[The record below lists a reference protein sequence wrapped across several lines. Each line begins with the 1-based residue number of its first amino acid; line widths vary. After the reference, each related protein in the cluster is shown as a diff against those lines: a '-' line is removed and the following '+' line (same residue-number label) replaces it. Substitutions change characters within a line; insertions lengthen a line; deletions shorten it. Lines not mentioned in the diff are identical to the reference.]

1 MADTRAGTVVER
13 RSIDVVPDGERHGT
27 AFSQFTLWLGANL
40 QITAVV
46 TGALAVVFGGDVV
59 WSLVGLLLGNLL
71 GGAVMALH
79 SAQGPKLGLPQ
90 MIQSRAQFGVR
101 GAVVP
106 LLLVVLMYVGFFASG
121 SVLAGQAVGR
131 LTHTDDT
138 TGILLFAA
146 VTAVAATVGYRV
158 IHVLGRTASVICALA
173 FVYLGI
179 RLMQRADVP
188 AMLHHAH
195 FSLPMF
201 LLAVSL
207 SASWQL
213 AFGPYVADYSRYLPR
228 TTSGRATFWW
238 TLSGTVLGSQWS
250 MTFGVLVAAAAGEKF
265 LADQVGLLVG
275 LGGAGLTASF
285 LYFVIALGKLTVNV
299 LNSYGGFMSLVTSVS
314 GFRGQRVLG
323 PRGRAAYIALI
334 MVAGTAVALL
344 GKDSFLPAFK
354 DFLLFLLTFFTPWSA
369 INLVDYY
376 LISRERYDIP
386 ALSDPHG
393 RYGAW
398 RWDALLVYA
407 LGLLAQLPF
416 LSTAFWTG
424 PLVAP
429 LGGADVSWIVG
440 LVVPALLYWLL
451 ARRDTTHVPAET
463 ILTAPA
469 APGEPPLLPHDSLG
483 LPGRGG
489 HTTTADDG
497 VTGTGRAV

>member
-1 MADTRAGTVVER
+1 MSGLVEM
-13 RSIDVVPDGERHGT
+13 RSIDVVPDEERHGS

-59 WSLVGLLLGNLL
+59 WSLTGLLLGNLL

-106 LLLVVLMYVGFFASG
+106 LLLVIVMYVGFFASG
-121 SVLAGQAVGR
+121 SVLAGQAVGE
-131 LTHTDDT
+131 LTHTNDT
-138 TGILLFAA
+138 TGIVVFAA
-146 VTAVAATVGYRV
+146 VTAVMAAVGYRV
-158 IHVLGRTASVICALA
+158 IHALGRVASAICALA

-179 RLMQRADVP
+179 RLLDRADLTALV
-188 AMLHHAH
+188 HDAH

-201 LLAVSL
+201 LLAMSL

-228 TTSGRATFWW
+228 TTSTRATFWW
-238 TLSGTVLGSQWS
+238 TLSGSALGSQWS
-250 MTFGVLVAAAAGEKF
+250 MTFGVLVAATAGAKF
-265 LADQVGLLVG
+265 LDSQVGYVVA
-275 LGGAGLTASF
+275 LGGTGLVASF
-285 LYFVIALGKLTVNV
+285 FYFVIALGKLTINV
-299 LNSYGGFMSLVTSVS
+299 LNTYGGFMSMVTSVS
-314 GFRGQRVLG
+314 GFRGQRQLS
-323 PRGRAAYIALI
+323 RAGRAAYIALV

-344 GKDSFLPAFK
+344 GKDSFLSSFK

-376 LISRERYDIP
+376 LISKERYDIP

-398 RWDALLVYA
+398 RWDALAVYA

-416 LSTAFWTG
+416 LATGFYTG
-424 PLVAP
+424 PLVEP
-429 LGGADVSWIVG
+429 LGGADISWIVG
-440 LVVPALLYWLL
+440 LAVPALLYWLVG
-451 ARRDTTHVPAET
+451 RRNAAYPPEDGKRGVVPRAE
-463 ILTAPA
+463 
-469 APGEPPLLPHDSLG
+469 
-483 LPGRGG
+483 
-489 HTTTADDG
+489 G
-497 VTGTGRAV
+497 VSAL

>member
-1 MADTRAGTVVER
+1 MTQLVEL
-13 RSIDVVPDGERHGT
+13 RSIDVVPDDERHGS

-40 QITAVV
+40 HITAVV

-106 LLLVVLMYVGFFASG
+106 LLLVVVMYVGFFASG
-121 SVLAGQAVGR
+121 TVLAGQAVGE

-138 TGILLFAA
+138 TGIIAFAL
-146 VTAVAATVGYRV
+146 VTGVMATVGYRI
-158 IHVLGRTASVICALA
+158 IHALGRIASVICALA
-173 FVYLGI
+173 FVYLGV
-179 RLMQRADVP
+179 RLLERADLG
-188 AMLHHAH
+188 ALFGDAR

-201 LLAVSL
+201 LLAMSL

-228 TTSGRATFWW
+228 TTSTRATFWW
-238 TLSGTVLGSQWS
+238 TLSGSALGSQWS
-250 MTFGVLVAAAAGEKF
+250 MAFGVLAAATAGEAF
-265 LADQVGLLVG
+265 LDSQVGYVVG
-275 LGGAGLTASF
+275 LGGTGVMASF

-299 LNSYGGFMSLVTSVS
+299 LNTYGGFMSLVTGVT
-314 GFRGQRVLG
+314 GFRERQVLSQ
-323 PRGRAAYIALI
+323 RGRTAYIALI
-334 MVAGTAVALL
+334 MVAGTVVALA
-344 GKDSFLPAFK
+344 GKDSFLTSFK

-376 LISRERYDIP
+376 LISKERYDIP
-386 ALSDPHG
+386 ALFDASG

-398 RWDALLVYA
+398 RWDALTVYA
-407 LGLLAQLPF
+407 VGLLAQLPF
-416 LSTAFWTG
+416 LVTGFYTG

-440 LVVPALLYWLL
+440 LVVPAVLYWWL
-451 ARRDTTHVPAET
+451 ARRTPVPG
-463 ILTAPA
+463 APT
-469 APGEPPLLPHDSLG
+469 PK
-483 LPGRGG
+483 
-489 HTTTADDG
+489 
-497 VTGTGRAV
+497 TGTVPSAAGTRAP

>member
-1 MADTRAGTVVER
+1 MAAEDLVER
-13 RSIDVVPDGERHGT
+13 RSIDVVPDDERHGT

-59 WSLVGLLLGNLL
+59 WSIVGLLLGNVL

-90 MIQSRAQFGVR
+90 MIQSRAQFGVK

-106 LLLVVLMYVGFFASG
+106 LLLVIVMYVGFFASG
-121 SVLAGQAVGR
+121 SVLAGQATAE
-131 LTHTDDT
+131 LTHTNDT
-138 TGILLFAA
+138 TGIIIFAVVTA
-146 VTAVAATVGYRV
+146 VTAAVGYRV
-158 IHVLGRTASVICALA
+158 IHTLGRIASVICALA

-179 RLMQRADVP
+179 RLLDRVDLSALLSD
-188 AMLHHAH
+188 AH
-195 FSLPMF
+195 FDLPMF

-228 TTSGRATFWW
+228 TTSGKATFWW
-238 TLSGTVLGSQWS
+238 TLSGSALGSQWS
-250 MTFGVLVAAAAGEKF
+250 MTFGVLVAASAGEAF
-265 LADQVGLLVG
+265 LANQVGYVVG
-275 LGGAGLTASF
+275 LGGTGLIASF
-285 LYFVIALGKLTVNV
+285 LYFVIALGKLTINV
-299 LNSYGGFMSLVTSVS
+299 LNTYGGFMSMVTSIS
-314 GFRGQRVLG
+314 GFRGQKVLS

-344 GKDSFLPAFK
+344 GKDSFLTSFK

-376 LISRERYDIP
+376 LISKERYDIP
-386 ALSDPHG
+386 ALSDPAG

-398 RWDALLVYA
+398 RWDALSVYVV
-407 LGLLAQLPF
+407 GLLAQLPF
-416 LSTAFWTG
+416 LVTHFYTG
-424 PLVAP
+424 PLVEP

-440 LVVPALLYWLL
+440 LVVPAVLYWLV
-451 ARRDTTHVPAET
+451 ARRNALGADPDENGG
-463 ILTAPA
+463 IAPLSQ
-469 APGEPPLLPHDSLG
+469 APELRTVKDYGSP
-483 LPGRGG
+483 
-489 HTTTADDG
+489 
-497 VTGTGRAV
+497 

>member
-1 MADTRAGTVVER
+1 MTQLVEL
-13 RSIDVVPDGERHGT
+13 RSIDVVPDDERHGS

-40 QITAVV
+40 HITAVV

-106 LLLVVLMYVGFFASG
+106 LLLVVVMYVGFFASG
-121 SVLAGQAVGR
+121 TVLAGQAVGE

-138 TGILLFAA
+138 TGIIAFAL
-146 VTAVAATVGYRV
+146 VTGVMATVGYRI
-158 IHVLGRTASVICALA
+158 IHALGRIASVVCALA
-173 FVYLGI
+173 FVYLGV
-179 RLMQRADVP
+179 RLLERADLG
-188 AMLHHAH
+188 ALLGDAH

-201 LLAVSL
+201 LLAMSL

-228 TTSGRATFWW
+228 TTSTRATFWW
-238 TLSGTVLGSQWS
+238 TLSGSALGSQWS
-250 MTFGVLVAAAAGEKF
+250 MAFGVLAAATAGEAF
-265 LADQVGLLVG
+265 LDSQVGYVVG
-275 LGGAGLTASF
+275 LGGTGVMASF

-299 LNSYGGFMSLVTSVS
+299 LNTYGGFMSLVTGVT
-314 GFRGQRVLG
+314 GFRERQVLSQ
-323 PRGRAAYIALI
+323 RGRTAYIALI
-334 MVAGTAVALL
+334 MVAGTVVALA
-344 GKDSFLPAFK
+344 GKDSFLTSFK

-376 LISRERYDIP
+376 LISKERYDIP
-386 ALSDPHG
+386 ALFDASG

-398 RWDALLVYA
+398 RWDALTVYA
-407 LGLLAQLPF
+407 VGLLAQLPF
-416 LSTAFWTG
+416 LVTGFYTG

-440 LVVPALLYWLL
+440 LVVPALLYWWL
-451 ARRDTTHVPAET
+451 ARRTPV
-463 ILTAPA
+463 LGAPT
-469 APGEPPLLPHDSLG
+469 PK
-483 LPGRGG
+483 
-489 HTTTADDG
+489 
-497 VTGTGRAV
+497 TGTVPSAAGTRAP

>member
-1 MADTRAGTVVER
+1 MAAEDLVER
-13 RSIDVVPDGERHGT
+13 RSIDVVPDDERHGT

-59 WSLVGLLLGNLL
+59 WSVVGLLLGNLL

-106 LLLVVLMYVGFFASG
+106 LLLVILMYVGFFASG
-121 SVLAGQAVGR
+121 SVLAGQATAR

-138 TGILLFAA
+138 TGIIAFALI
-146 VTAVAATVGYRV
+146 TAVAAAVGYRV
-158 IHVLGRTASVICALA
+158 IHVLGRVASVVCALA

-179 RLMQRADVP
+179 RLLDRVDLSALLGD
-188 AMLHHAH
+188 AH
-195 FSLPMF
+195 FDLPMF

-238 TLSGTVLGSQWS
+238 TLSGSAVGSQWS
-250 MTFGVLVAAAAGEKF
+250 MTFGVLVAASSGEAF
-265 LADQVGLLVG
+265 LADQVGYVVG
-275 LGGAGLTASF
+275 LGGAGLIASF
-285 LYFVIALGKLTVNV
+285 LYFSIALGKLTINV
-299 LNSYGGFMSLVTSVS
+299 LNTYGGFMSMVTGIS
-314 GFRGQRVLG
+314 GFRGQKTLSQ
-323 PRGRAAYIALI
+323 RGRAAYIALI

-344 GKDSFLPAFK
+344 GKDSFLTSFK

-386 ALSDPHG
+386 ALFDPRG

-398 RWDALLVYA
+398 RWDALLVY
-407 LGLLAQLPF
+407 GVGVLAQLPF
-416 LSTAFWTG
+416 LVTHFYTG
-424 PLVAP
+424 PLAAP
-429 LGGADVSWIVG
+429 LGGADISWIVG
-440 LVVPALLYWLL
+440 LAVPAALYWLL
-451 ARRDTTHVPAET
+451 ARRDTSHIPEETRYTLASGPA
-463 ILTAPA
+463 
-469 APGEPPLLPHDSLG
+469 H
-483 LPGRGG
+483 
-489 HTTTADDG
+489 
-497 VTGTGRAV
+497 

>member
-1 MADTRAGTVVER
+1 MAAEDLVER
-13 RSIDVVPDGERHGT
+13 RSIDVVPDDERHGT

-59 WSLVGLLLGNLL
+59 WSVVGLLLGNLL

-106 LLLVVLMYVGFFASG
+106 LLLVILMYVGFFASG
-121 SVLAGQAVGR
+121 SVLAGQATAR

-138 TGILLFAA
+138 TGIIAFALI
-146 VTAVAATVGYRV
+146 TAVAAAVGYRV
-158 IHVLGRTASVICALA
+158 IHVLGRVASVVCALA

-179 RLMQRADVP
+179 RLLDRVDLSALLGD
-188 AMLHHAH
+188 AH
-195 FSLPMF
+195 FDLPMF

-238 TLSGTVLGSQWS
+238 TLSGSAVGSQWS
-250 MTFGVLVAAAAGEKF
+250 MTFGVLVAASSGEAF
-265 LADQVGLLVG
+265 LADQVGYVVG
-275 LGGAGLTASF
+275 LGGTGLIASF
-285 LYFVIALGKLTVNV
+285 LYFSIALGKLTINV
-299 LNSYGGFMSLVTSVS
+299 LNTYGGFMSMVTGIS
-314 GFRGQRVLG
+314 GFRGQKALSQ
-323 PRGRAAYIALI
+323 RGRAAYIALI

-344 GKDSFLPAFK
+344 GKDSFLTSFK

-386 ALSDPHG
+386 ALFDPRG

-398 RWDALLVYA
+398 RWDALLVY
-407 LGLLAQLPF
+407 GVGVLAQLPF
-416 LSTAFWTG
+416 LVTHFYTG
-424 PLVAP
+424 PLAAP
-429 LGGADVSWIVG
+429 LGGADISWIVG
-440 LVVPALLYWLL
+440 LAVPAALYWLL
-451 ARRDTTHVPAET
+451 ARRDTSHIPEETRYTLASGPA
-463 ILTAPA
+463 
-469 APGEPPLLPHDSLG
+469 H
-483 LPGRGG
+483 
-489 HTTTADDG
+489 
-497 VTGTGRAV
+497 

>member
-1 MADTRAGTVVER
+1 MTQLVEL
-13 RSIDVVPDGERHGT
+13 RSIDVVPDDERHGS

-40 QITAVV
+40 HITAVV

-106 LLLVVLMYVGFFASG
+106 LLLVVVMYVGFFASG
-121 SVLAGQAVGR
+121 TVLAGQAVGE

-138 TGILLFAA
+138 TGIIAFAL
-146 VTAVAATVGYRV
+146 VTGVMATVGYRI
-158 IHVLGRTASVICALA
+158 IHALGRIASVICALA
-173 FVYLGI
+173 FVYLGV
-179 RLMQRADVP
+179 RLLERADLG
-188 AMLHHAH
+188 ALFGDAR

-201 LLAVSL
+201 LLAMSL

-228 TTSGRATFWW
+228 TTSTRATFWW
-238 TLSGTVLGSQWS
+238 TLSGSALGSQWS
-250 MTFGVLVAAAAGEKF
+250 MAFGVLAAATAGEAF
-265 LADQVGLLVG
+265 LDSQVGYVVG
-275 LGGAGLTASF
+275 LGGTGVMASF

-299 LNSYGGFMSLVTSVS
+299 LNTYGGFMSLVTGVT
-314 GFRGQRVLG
+314 GFRERQVLSQ
-323 PRGRAAYIALI
+323 RGRTAYIALI
-334 MVAGTAVALL
+334 MVAGTVVALA
-344 GKDSFLPAFK
+344 GKDSFLTSFK

-376 LISRERYDIP
+376 LISKERYDIP
-386 ALSDPHG
+386 ALFDASG

-398 RWDALLVYA
+398 RWDALTVYA
-407 LGLLAQLPF
+407 VGLLAQLPF
-416 LSTAFWTG
+416 LVTGFYTG

-440 LVVPALLYWLL
+440 LVVPALLYWWL
-451 ARRDTTHVPAET
+451 ARRTPVPG
-463 ILTAPA
+463 APT
-469 APGEPPLLPHDSLG
+469 SK
-483 LPGRGG
+483 
-489 HTTTADDG
+489 
-497 VTGTGRAV
+497 TGTVPSAAGTRAP

>member
-1 MADTRAGTVVER
+1 MAAEDLVER
-13 RSIDVVPDGERHGT
+13 RSIDVVPDDERHGT

-46 TGALAVVFGGDVV
+46 TGGLAVVFGGDVV
-59 WSLVGLLLGNLL
+59 WSIVGLVLGNLL

-79 SAQGPKLGLPQ
+79 SAQGPRLGLPQ
-90 MIQSRAQFGVR
+90 MIQSRAQFGVK

-106 LLLVVLMYVGFFASG
+106 LLLVILMYVGFFASG
-121 SVLAGQAVGR
+121 SVLAGQATAE

-138 TGILLFAA
+138 TGIVIFAV
-146 VTAVAATVGYRV
+146 VTAVMAAVGYRV
-158 IHVLGRTASVICALA
+158 IHALGRVASAICALA

-179 RLMQRADVP
+179 RLLDRVDLSALLSD
-188 AMLHHAH
+188 AH
-195 FSLPMF
+195 FDLPMF

-238 TLSGTVLGSQWS
+238 TLSGSAVGSQWS
-250 MTFGVLVAAAAGEKF
+250 MTFGVLVAASAGEKF
-265 LADQVGLLVG
+265 LADQVGYVVG
-275 LGGAGLTASF
+275 LGGTGLIASF
-285 LYFVIALGKLTVNV
+285 LYFVIALGKLTINV
-299 LNSYGGFMSLVTSVS
+299 LNTYGGFMSMVTSIS
-314 GFRGQRVLG
+314 GFRGQKVLG

-344 GKDSFLPAFK
+344 GKDSFLTSFK

-386 ALSDPHG
+386 ALFDPRG

-398 RWDALLVYA
+398 RWDALVVYGV
-407 LGLLAQLPF
+407 GLLAQLPF
-416 LSTAFWTG
+416 LVTHFYTG
-424 PLVAP
+424 PLVEP

-440 LVVPALLYWLL
+440 LVVPAVLYWAL
-451 ARRDTTHVPAET
+451 ARRN
-463 ILTAPA
+463 APA
-469 APGEPPLLPHDSLG
+469 PGDGPRPERGVSPTAAQAPAP
-483 LPGRGG
+483 
-489 HTTTADDG
+489 
-497 VTGTGRAV
+497 

>member
-1 MADTRAGTVVER
+1 MAAEDLVER

-27 AFSQFTLWLGANL
+27 AFSQFTLWFGANL

-59 WSLVGLLLGNLL
+59 WSLAGLALGNLL

-79 SAQGPKLGLPQ
+79 SAQGPRLGLPQ

-106 LLLVVLMYVGFFASG
+106 LLLVILMYVGFFASG
-121 SVLAGQAVGR
+121 SVLAGQATAE

-138 TGILLFAA
+138 TGIVLFAV
-146 VTAVAATVGYRV
+146 VTAVLASVGYRV
-158 IHVLGRTASVICALA
+158 IHALGRIASVICALA

-179 RLMQRADVP
+179 RLVDRVDIGALLGD
-188 AMLHHAH
+188 AR
-195 FSLPMF
+195 FDLPVF

-228 TTSGRATFWW
+228 TTSAKATFWW
-238 TLSGTVLGSQWS
+238 TLSGSAIGAQSS
-250 MTFGVLVAAAAGEKF
+250 MAFGVLVAASAGDAF
-265 LADQVGLLVG
+265 LDHQVAYVVG
-275 LGGAGLTASF
+275 LGGTGLVASF

-299 LNSYGGFMSLVTSVS
+299 LNTYGGFMSMVTSVS
-314 GFRGQRVLG
+314 GFRGMRVLG
-323 PRGRAAYIALI
+323 PRGRAAYIAVI

-344 GKDSFLPAFK
+344 GKDSFLTSFK

-376 LISRERYDIP
+376 LISKERYDIP
-386 ALSDPHG
+386 ALFDPHG

-398 RWDALLVYA
+398 RRDALTVYGI
-407 LGLLAQLPF
+407 GLLAQLPF
-416 LSTAFWTG
+416 LVTHFYTG
-424 PLVAP
+424 PLVEP
-429 LGGADVSWIVG
+429 LGGADISWLVG
-440 LVVPALLYWLL
+440 LAVPAVLYWAL
-451 ARRDTTHVPAET
+451 ARRGAVEPGAGPRSERGVSPTAGET
-463 ILTAPA
+463 PTP
-469 APGEPPLLPHDSLG
+469 
-483 LPGRGG
+483 
-489 HTTTADDG
+489 
-497 VTGTGRAV
+497 

>member
-1 MADTRAGTVVER
+1 MAESLVER
-13 RSIDVVPDGERHGT
+13 RSIDVVPDAERHGT

-59 WSLVGLLLGNLL
+59 WSVVGLLLGNVL

-106 LLLVVLMYVGFFASG
+106 LLLVILMYVGFFASG
-121 SVLAGQAVGR
+121 SVLAGQATAE
-131 LTHTDDT
+131 LTHTNDT
-138 TGILLFAA
+138 TGIVLFAA
-146 VTAVAATVGYRV
+146 VTAVMAAVGYRV
-158 IHVLGRTASVICALA
+158 IHALGRVASVICALA
-173 FVYLGI
+173 FIYLGI
-179 RLMQRADVP
+179 RLLDRVDLSALLSD
-188 AMLHHAH
+188 AH
-195 FSLPMF
+195 FDLPMF

-238 TLSGTVLGSQWS
+238 TLSGSALGAQWS
-250 MTFGVLVAAAAGEKF
+250 MTFGVLVAASAGGAF
-265 LADQVGLLVG
+265 MGNQVEYVVG
-275 LGGAGLTASF
+275 LGGTGLVASF
-285 LYFVIALGKLTVNV
+285 LYFVIALGKLTINV
-299 LNSYGGFMSLVTSVS
+299 LNTYGGFMSMVTSVS
-314 GFRGQRVLG
+314 GFRGQKELS
-323 PRGRAAYIALI
+323 PRGRSAYIALI

-344 GKDSFLPAFK
+344 GKDSFLTSFK

-376 LISRERYDIP
+376 LISKERYDIP

-398 RWDALLVYA
+398 RWDALTVYGV
-407 LGLLAQLPF
+407 GLLAQLPF
-416 LSTAFWTG
+416 LVTHFYTG
-424 PLVAP
+424 PLVDP
-429 LGGADVSWIVG
+429 LGGADISWMVG
-440 LVVPALLYWLL
+440 LAVPALLYWAV
-451 ARRDTTHVPAET
+451 ARRNTAHIPERTLYGTPA
-463 ILTAPA
+463 PVQ
-469 APGEPPLLPHDSLG
+469 EPVSRTP
-483 LPGRGG
+483 
-489 HTTTADDG
+489 
-497 VTGTGRAV
+497 

>member
-1 MADTRAGTVVER
+1 MAAEDLVER
-13 RSIDVVPDGERHGT
+13 RSIDVVPDDERHGT

-59 WSLVGLLLGNLL
+59 WSVVGLLLGNLL

-106 LLLVVLMYVGFFASG
+106 LLLVILMYVGFFASG
-121 SVLAGQAVGR
+121 SVLAGQATAE
-131 LTHTDDT
+131 LTHTNDT
-138 TGILLFAA
+138 TGIVVFAV
-146 VTAVAATVGYRV
+146 VTAVMAAVGYRV
-158 IHVLGRTASVICALA
+158 IHVLGRVASVVCALA

-179 RLMQRADVP
+179 RLLDRVDLSALLGD
-188 AMLHHAH
+188 AH
-195 FSLPMF
+195 FDLPMF

-238 TLSGTVLGSQWS
+238 TLSGSAVGSQWS
-250 MTFGVLVAAAAGEKF
+250 MTFGVLVAASAGDAF
-265 LADQVGLLVG
+265 LANQVGYVVG
-275 LGGAGLTASF
+275 LGGTGLIASL
-285 LYFVIALGKLTVNV
+285 LYFAIALGKLTINV
-299 LNSYGGFMSLVTSVS
+299 LNTYGGFMSMVTSIS
-314 GFRGQRVLG
+314 GFRGRKTLS
-323 PRGRAAYIALI
+323 PRGRAAYIAVI
-334 MVAGTAVALL
+334 MVAGTATALL
-344 GKDSFLPAFK
+344 GKDSFLTSFK

-386 ALSDPHG
+386 ALFDPEG

-398 RWDALLVYA
+398 RRDALTVY
-407 LGLLAQLPF
+407 GVGILAQLPF
-416 LSTAFWTG
+416 LVTHFYTG
-424 PLVAP
+424 PVAEP
-429 LGGADVSWIVG
+429 LGGADISWIVG
-440 LVVPALLYWLL
+440 LAVPAALYWLL
-451 ARRDTTHVPAET
+451 ARRDTQHVPEET
-463 ILTAPA
+463 RYALASPQK
-469 APGEPPLLPHDSLG
+469 D
-483 LPGRGG
+483 
-489 HTTTADDG
+489 
-497 VTGTGRAV
+497 

>member
-1 MADTRAGTVVER
+1 MAEALVEQ
-13 RSIDVVPDGERHGT
+13 RSIDVVPDEERHGT

-59 WSLVGLLLGNLL
+59 WSLVGLVVGNLL

-106 LLLVVLMYVGFFASG
+106 LLLVILMYVGFFASG
-121 SVLAGQAVGR
+121 TVLAGQAVGE
-131 LTHTDDT
+131 LTHTSHT
-138 TGILLFAA
+138 SGIVIFAVVTA
-146 VTAVAATVGYRV
+146 VTAVVGYRV
-158 IHVLGRTASVICALA
+158 IHALGRFASVVCALA
-173 FVYLGI
+173 FIYLAI
-179 RLMQRADVP
+179 RLLDNVDLSTLLQN
-188 AMLHHAH
+188 AH

-201 LLAVSL
+201 LLAMSL

-238 TLSGTVLGSQWS
+238 TLSGSALGSQWS
-250 MTFGVLVAAAAGEKF
+250 MTFGVLVAATAGDKF
-265 LADQVGLLVG
+265 LANQVGYVVG
-275 LGGAGLTASF
+275 LGGAGLIASF

-299 LNSYGGFMSLVTSVS
+299 LNTYGGFMSMVTSVS
-314 GFRGQRVLG
+314 GFRGQRVLSQ
-323 PRGRAAYIALI
+323 RGRAAYIALI
-334 MVAGTAVALL
+334 MIAGTAVALL
-344 GKDSFLPAFK
+344 GKDSFLASFK

-376 LISRERYDIP
+376 LISKERYDIP
-386 ALSDPHG
+386 ALFDPAG

-398 RWDALLVYA
+398 RWDALGVYA
-407 LGLLAQLPF
+407 VGLLAQLPF
-416 LSTAFWTG
+416 LSTAFYTG

-429 LGGADVSWIVG
+429 LGGADISWVVG
-440 LVVPALLYWLL
+440 LVAPALLYWLL
-451 ARRDTTHVPAET
+451 ARRNPTLPAGKQPNT
-463 ILTAPA
+463 
-469 APGEPPLLPHDSLG
+469 
-483 LPGRGG
+483 
-489 HTTTADDG
+489 
-497 VTGTGRAV
+497 VTGASPRAEAEAV

>member
-1 MADTRAGTVVER
+1 MADTLVER
-13 RSIDVVPDGERHGT
+13 RSIDVVPDDERHGT

-59 WSLVGLLLGNLL
+59 WSVVGLLLGNLL

-106 LLLVVLMYVGFFASG
+106 LLLVILMYVGFFASG
-121 SVLAGQAVGR
+121 SVLAGQATAQ
-131 LTHTDDT
+131 LTHTNDT
-138 TGILLFAA
+138 TGIIVFA
-146 VTAVAATVGYRV
+146 VITAVVAAVGYRV
-158 IHVLGRTASVICALA
+158 IHVLGRVASVICALA
-173 FVYLGI
+173 FIYLGI
-179 RLMQRADVP
+179 RLLDRVDLSALLND
-188 AMLHHAH
+188 AH
-195 FSLPMF
+195 FDLPMF

-238 TLSGTVLGSQWS
+238 TLSGSALGSQWS
-250 MTFGVLVAAAAGEKF
+250 MTFGVLVAASAGEAF
-265 LADQVGLLVG
+265 LDNQVGYVVG
-275 LGGAGLTASF
+275 LGGTGLIASF
-285 LYFVIALGKLTVNV
+285 LYFVIALGKLTINV
-299 LNSYGGFMSLVTSVS
+299 LNTYGGFMSMVTSIS
-314 GFRGQRVLG
+314 GFRGQKVLS

-334 MVAGTAVALL
+334 MVAGTVVALL
-344 GKDSFLPAFK
+344 GKDSFLTSFK

-376 LISRERYDIP
+376 LISKERYDIP

-398 RWDALLVYA
+398 RWDALTVYGV
-407 LGLLAQLPF
+407 GLLAQLPF
-416 LSTAFWTG
+416 LVTHFYTG
-424 PLVAP
+424 PLVEP
-429 LGGADVSWIVG
+429 LGGADISWIVG
-440 LVVPALLYWLL
+440 LVVPAALYWLL
-451 ARRDTTHVPAET
+451 ARRDTSHIPAERGDSPT
-463 ILTAPA
+463 VRASSA
-469 APGEPPLLPHDSLG
+469 A
-483 LPGRGG
+483 
-489 HTTTADDG
+489 
-497 VTGTGRAV
+497 